1 MVLRTASLS
10 ILACCLLQA
19 QSTIGFAKRGA
30 KTKAPAPSPLAE
42 IPPPPLCA
50 AGGPLGAVQ
59 LRVRAPRGAL
69 TLPFRT
75 INHLSEGDTVLYKPI
90 LRPHEKRRG
99 EVSLVLIPS
108 RRTRRNGEVIITDPK
123 PARRPQQWKIPRTIT
138 LAALVYGPSGLSKK
152 KVKHFLAKD
161 DLLIAQLAD
170 YAARTEQTEALLQTL
185 ERANSSSASVNAAL
199 SGFASQYGLAVT
211 LDKNAP
217 SAVQAETLFST
228 MNPQLATY
236 NPLARSSGSR
246 VGQTA
251 SLATAA
257 AGLFFGNPV
266 GLAAGGTAML
276 LDLRAIAFPD
286 TQFRSSFAQVLP
298 RRHALN
304 LCGQSGA
311 VPPHT
316 RIAYI
321 WATRI
326 PNTPTPNVQIGADS
340 FIPAGR
346 NSPVPVSVPSREWK
360 YLERARHWSLDNG
373 NTKTRVRVLKLGNQG
388 ALEIDLASAQ
398 LPPGDYHLSGYWDWA
413 SFTATGEIHV
423 RLIGA
428 LAKARLQPASQDRL
442 LAHSGKIAATLTGAD
457 FEFTTKAQLQEA
469 DNEFAVPRKLR
480 FLLPKGLRAGPQ
492 RHMDV
497 QIDTAHLNPGKYDL
511 LLSQGAGPPQAIP
524 IKILAP
530 APSIDNL
537 PILANQ
543 GASAQ
548 HYVLQGKHLD
558 RLSRMKAPDAVLR
571 LGDASSDH
579 TQRNVTVQLKPGIKP
594 DHTFPVKLYFR
605 DRVEPVVL
613 PHALRIIGP
622 LPRIASARLSPP
634 QGLDVALNPGEA
646 PAGTFLTAVLD
657 VKNIRP
663 RSLLRLACASGI
675 GPRPKLH
682 IGEQTSK
689 YSLQRLSQDQLF
701 LSLDTSDFPAG
712 CSLQAL
718 IDNDGRGRSRPFT
731 LAHLIR
737 LPRIETF
744 QADRGADAHGLRSY
758 TLTGYDLEM
767 IGEAGWAA
775 DKGMQVADL
784 PAPIP
789 GEGQKQILHIGLPTP
804 PGAKAPLFIWLRGEA
819 TGRATTIVGPA
830 SAPSERA
837 AASRPSVP
845 KNAFRPPVLLPPV
858 LQAPMPPAPSVTPS
872 AAAAANPAAA
882 ITDSLPLPVQMP

>member
-1 MVLRTASLS
+1 MVLRTASLL
-10 ILACCLLQA
+10 LACCLLQA

-30 KTKAPAPSPLAE
+30 KKGAPAPTSHAEAPL
-42 IPPPPLCA
+42 PPLCP
-50 AGGPLGAVQ
+50 AGGPLGAIR
-59 LRVRAPRGAL
+59 LRVRAPGSSI

-75 INHLSEGDTVLYKPI
+75 INHLSEGDTILYKPV
-90 LRPHEKRRG
+90 LRSHERRKG

-108 RRTRRNGEVIITDPK
+108 RRDRRNGDVIITDPK
-123 PARRPQQWKIPRTIT
+123 PAHKPQQWKIPRTIT

-152 KVKHFLAKD
+152 KVKHFLAQD

-170 YAARTEQTEALLQTL
+170 YAARTEQTEALLRTL
-185 ERANSSSASVNAAL
+185 DNANSSSASVNAAL

-228 MNPQLATY
+228 MNPQLARY
-236 NPLARSSGSR
+236 NPLAPTSASR

-304 LCGQSGA
+304 LCGQSGS

-326 PNTPTPNVQIGADS
+326 PNTPRPNIQIGADS
-340 FIPAGR
+340 FIPEGR
-346 NSPVPVSVPSREWK
+346 DSPVPVSVPSREWK
-360 YLERARHWSLDNG
+360 YLERARHWSLNNDKIN
-373 NTKTRVRVLKLGNQG
+373 KRVRVLKLGNQG
-388 ALEIDLASAQ
+388 SLEIDLASVQ
-398 LPPGDYHLSGYWDWA
+398 LPPGDYHLSGYWDWEP
-413 SFTATGEIHV
+413 FEATGVIHV
-423 RLIGA
+423 RPIGA
-428 LAKARLQPASQDRL
+428 LADARLRPASQDRL

-457 FEFTTKAQLQEA
+457 FEFTTKAELQEA
-469 DNEFAVPRKLR
+469 DNEFAEPQKLR

-492 RHMDV
+492 DHMDV
-497 QIDTAHLNPGKYDL
+497 QIDTARLTPGKYDL
-511 LLSQGAGPPQAIP
+511 LLSQGDGPPQAIP

-558 RLSRMKAPDAVLR
+558 RLARIEASDAVLT

-579 TQRNVTVQLKPGIKP
+579 SPRNVTVQLKPGIKP
-594 DHTFPVKLYFR
+594 GQVFPVTLYFR
-605 DRVEPVVL
+605 NRIEPVVE

-622 LPRIASARLSPP
+622 LPRIASARLSLPH
-634 QGLDVALNPGEA
+634 GLDVALNPGEA

-663 RSLLRLACASGI
+663 RSILRLACSSDI
-675 GPRPKLH
+675 GPQPKLH
-682 IGEQTSK
+682 IGEQTSR
-689 YSLQRLSQDQLF
+689 YSLQRLSEDQIF
-701 LSLDTSDFPAG
+701 LSLDTSGFPAG

-718 IDNDGRGRSRPFT
+718 IDNDGRGRSEPFT

-737 LPRIETF
+737 LPRIESF
-744 QADRGADAHGLRSY
+744 QADKGTDEHGLRSY

-767 IGEAGWAA
+767 IGEAGWAV
-775 DKGMQVADL
+775 DQGTRVGDL

-804 PGAKAPLFIWLRGEA
+804 PGAKAPLFIWLRGES
-819 TGRATTIVGPA
+819 TGRATTILGPA
-830 SAPSERA
+830 EVTSVRVA
-837 AASRPSVP
+837 ANRPSVP
-845 KNAFRPPVLLPPV
+845 KSIFRPPVLLPPV
-858 LQAPMPPAPSVTPS
+858 LQAPMPPAPTVKV
-872 AAAAANPAAA
+872 PA
-882 ITDSLPLPVQMP
+882 TDARVLPFPVQGP